1 MAFALGSTFLSSSYQ
16 VANNLPNMLYELVMA
31 GMLVTAFLPV
41 YISVK
46 KKLGD
51 AAGNEYASNLL
62 TIVTVLLGAVSLLGI
77 LFPQAIVYTQTFYS
91 DQDTMGTAVF
101 FFQFFAIQTVFYGG
115 SSILS
120 GLLNA
125 NRDYFW
131 STVAPVA
138 NNLIVIATFVLFALV
153 SPANP
158 TLALY
163 IIAIGNPLGVA
174 AQMLIQMPALRR
186 NGIRLRPRVNLRDP
200 ALRDTVALG
209 APTIIVMVCSFVT
222 VSVMNAA
229 SYCFADDGPS
239 IITYA
244 RLWYALPYSLLAI
257 PITTALFTELTH
269 LARGRRPRRVRAR
282 RDQRHEPDHVSSD
295 PLRAVSGGVRLPPG
309 HALPFR
315 RLHHGQRRAIAAF
328 LAGLAGGAA
337 AVRRELVFA
346 EGVQQPAQDGR
357 LRPGERDSQRRAG
370 GAHHAGRVCLPARR
384 VRPHRE
390 HRVGVGHVLSG
401 GRHGRVRL
409 PETAVRTRGH
419 HVHRAGP
426 ACWARC
432 WAVRA
437 RWRASACCRGSSSS
451 SAP

>member
-1 MAFALGSTFLSSSYQ
+1 MGTVSASAGIMSVCVLLSRITGFARTWAMAFALGSTFLSSSYQ

-62 TIVTVLLGAVSLLGI
+62 TIVTALLGAVSLLGI

-186 NGIRLRPRVNLRDP
+186 NGIPPAPAREPARPGAARHGGPGSTDHHRDGMLVRHGVGHERRVVLLRRRRPLHHHLCAPVVRP
-200 ALRDTVALG
+200 AVFASGHPHHHGPVHG
-209 APTIIVMVCSFVT
+209 ADAP
-222 VSVMNAA
+222 
-229 SYCFADDGPS
+229 
-239 IITYA
+239 
-244 RLWYALPYSLLAI
+244 
-257 PITTALFTELTH
+257 
-269 LARGRRPRRVRAR
+269 ARGRRPRRVRAR
-282 RDQRHEPDHVSSD
+282 RDP
-295 PLRAVSGGVRLPPG
+295 
-309 HALPFR
+309 
-315 RLHHGQRRAIAAF
+315 AA
-328 LAGLAGGAA
+328 
-337 AVRRELVFA
+337 
-346 EGVQQPAQDGR
+346 
-357 LRPGERDSQRRAG
+357 
-370 GAHHAGRVCLPARR
+370 
-384 VRPHRE
+384 
-390 HRVGVGHVLSG
+390 
-401 GRHGRVRL
+401 
-409 PETAVRTRGH
+409 
-419 HVHRAGP
+419 
-426 ACWARC
+426 
-432 WAVRA
+432 RA
-437 RWRASACCRGSSSS
+437 RSCFF
-451 SAP
+451 